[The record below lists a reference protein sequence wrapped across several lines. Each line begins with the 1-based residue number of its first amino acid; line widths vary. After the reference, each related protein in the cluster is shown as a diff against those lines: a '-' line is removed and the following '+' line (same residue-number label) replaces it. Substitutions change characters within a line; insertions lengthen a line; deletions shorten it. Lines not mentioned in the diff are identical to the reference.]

1 MSDMF
6 NSVNQ
11 RSQLAGQNR
20 MELLTFRLMN
30 KQKYGINVFK
40 VREVLQCPKL
50 TVLPKLHRAVKGIAS
65 IRGKTISIIDL
76 SLAIGGE
83 PINDAQN
90 RFVVITEFNRS
101 MQGFLVGSVDRIVN
115 MRWDV
120 ILPPPPGMGDVTY
133 LTAVTQIDN
142 ELVELLD
149 VEKILDEISV
159 PQDDAS
165 GTYKD
170 ISALFAGNNARQVL
184 VVDDSSIARN
194 QIKKVLESMGFHVI
208 LACNG
213 KEGLAALHAMASNEN
228 GLAELALVVSDIEMP
243 EIDGYTL
250 TAEIKKTP
258 EFKDVKVLL
267 HSSLSGNFNMALA
280 ERVGAD
286 AFIPKFNSQELSSAV
301 VDLMKK

>member
-50 TVLPKLHRAVKGIAS
+50 TVLPKLHRVVKGVAS

-159 PQDDAS
+159 PQDGAS

-213 KEGLAALHAMASNEN
+213 KEGLAALHAIASNEN
-228 GLAELALVVSDIEMP
+228 GLAE
-243 EIDGYTL
+243 
-250 TAEIKKTP
+250 
-258 EFKDVKVLL
+258 
-267 HSSLSGNFNMALA
+267 
-280 ERVGAD
+280 
-286 AFIPKFNSQELSSAV
+286 
-301 VDLMKK
+301 

>member
-1 MSDMF
+1 
-6 NSVNQ
+6 
-11 RSQLAGQNR
+11 
-20 MELLTFRLMN
+20 MN

-40 VREVLQCPKL
+40 VREVLPCPKL
-50 TVLPKLHRAVKGIAS
+50 TVLPKLHRVVKGVAS

-101 MQGFLVGSVDRIVN
+101 TQGFLVGSVDRIIN

-120 ILPPPPGMGDVTY
+120 ILPPPPGMGNLTY

-159 PQDDAS
+159 AQDDAS

-170 ISALFAGNNARQVL
+170 ISALLVGNNARQVL
-184 VVDDSSIARN
+184 VVDDSSIARH
-194 QIKKVLESMGFHVI
+194 QIKKVLESMGFYVI
-208 LACNG
+208 LASNG
-213 KEGLAALHAMASNEN
+213 KEGLTALHAMASNEN
-228 GLAELALVVSDIEMP
+228 GLAELTLVVSDIEMP
-243 EIDGYTL
+243 EIDGYTF

-286 AFIPKFNSQELSSAV
+286 AFIPKFNPQELSLAV